1 MNRFLVTYVKGWS
14 YLWQMNL
21 LRVWGFADAAD
32 KVESFFS
39 PANLFVQRWLPL
51 FYVPSLVVVPLAVK
65 GISAAEG
72 AKIGAILG
80 IYLHPSPTSLTSCN
94 ESTVFDF
101 PILVLNIWH
110 PTATSNL
117 PSVSLVTAG
126 NYSKIPVLWTICG
139 SGRMG
144 MHIACDRLYYSSGAK
159 DGEHRAPS
167 SRPCAQSSSL
177 YIYGAL
183 LLGCYYAAWLLHG
196 FALSQCIGAGI
207 HYCCSFFT
215 CSHCRGLRGGH

>member
-110 PTATSNL
+110 PIATSNL
-117 PSVSLVTAG
+117 PSVPLVTCGELFKDTCTLNNLWQWEDGYAHCLWPAILQFRCERWWTQSSFQQTLCPKQLPLHLRSASLG
-126 NYSKIPVLWTICG
+126 LLLCCLAFTWLCVIPVHW
-139 SGRMG
+139 GR
-144 MHIACDRLYYSSGAK
+144 
-159 DGEHRAPS
+159 
-167 SRPCAQSSSL
+167 
-177 YIYGAL
+177 
-183 LLGCYYAAWLLHG
+183 
-196 FALSQCIGAGI
+196 
-207 HYCCSFFT
+207 
-215 CSHCRGLRGGH
+215 